1 MEFNRFTVSAGAKE
15 LARMPMPPKMQNG
28 SSVFKI
34 SPSTSPMSSPE
45 VSPRSS
51 PDSTPRSSPLPWDGP
66 SPMVSPRSSPLP
78 TPAFDHHRQQEELR
92 YNNYQETG
100 ILSFECSS
108 PSSDSSSCYS
118 DNGEGGDSNTNDSFF
133 IGMGS
138 GSTSSADEDYTSDCS
153 NSGFDGMLECPQG
166 FDLFPE
172 FAAQDSFELSLQSLP
187 SSPLMFS
194 GSDLDSFSSPESP
207 LTSSTSS
214 LSSCCMTP
222 ADGCFG
228 LLEEQLLLGP
238 TEFNDNEELSGLH
251 LLRLQQEEQEQRFLQ
266 LELLEEEDKTL
277 RQLLGGYPFS
287 SSSVLA
293 TNDIPS
299 ATTTTTAVAVES
311 DHNNSSSSSK
321 QEAVLPK
328 TETSSSKSKTKTRK
342 VLRKKARKSTP
353 VPATVPAA
361 TASASLPSKPP
372 ASTLP
377 PKDDLKTKATSSAQP
392 VTAATS
398 TTTPGSASTPANQ
411 TTSSS
416 STSTNGGARGK
427 RNAPKA
433 TRKRKTPE
441 QLAILEREFEN
452 NPMPNKDVRD
462 TLSSNLGLSSRQ
474 IQIWFQNKRAKV
486 KTTRHQQHQKH
497 QPQSHVQQPQQS
509 QQQQPQ
515 QASGSGMVAS
525 QTSTCSS
532 PAQPSSLSLSSPTT
546 MATTMSPLATGLA
559 LGGLNMVRRTAA
571 APTLP
576 AFTPQDNQ
584 VFFDLLSATGV
595 NFFSLAGLTQLQHAH
610 AVLQQQ
616 AHIPQSI
623 LTSSSSSPLSSRPSS
638 PTSEIVPQNPSEL
651 CRGKHAIAH

>member
-15 LARMPMPPKMQNG
+15 MARMPMPPKMQNG

-78 TPAFDHHRQQEELR
+78 TPAFDRQQEELR

-100 ILSFECSS
+100 VLSFECSS

-118 DNGEGGDSNTNDSFF
+118 DNGGGDSNTNDSFF

-153 NSGFDGMLECPQG
+153 NSGFDGMLACPQG

-311 DHNNSSSSSK
+311 DHNSSSNNK
-321 QEAVLPK
+321 QEAALPK
-328 TETSSSKSKTKTRK
+328 TETSSPKSKTKTRK
-342 VLRKKARKSTP
+342 VLRKKARKCTP

-361 TASASLPSKPP
+361 TASAPSKPPP
-372 ASTLP
+372 ASTLS
-377 PKDDLKTKATSSAQP
+377 PKDDLKAKATSSAQP

-398 TTTPGSASTPANQ
+398 TTTPGAASTASNQ

-486 KTTRHQQHQKH
+486 KTTRHQQHPKH

-509 QQQQPQ
+509 QSQQPQ

-525 QTSTCSS
+525 QPSSCSS

-638 PTSEIVPQNPSEL
+638 PTSEIVPQNSSEL